1 MQEVPAFIDG
11 EWAVGESTSAIIDKF
26 DGSPVGRLHHAS
38 AEQVR
43 RATRGLAQ
51 AHARQP
57 LAPYERFEILARAAA
72 LLRERR
78 ELFVATIVADTGF
91 SLGDAEREAA
101 RGEQTLLLCAEEAKR
116 VHGEVVPV
124 DGAPNV
130 TDRLAFTIRKPI
142 GVVCCITPFNSPL
155 NTLLH
160 KVGPA
165 IAAGNAVIVK
175 PSTYTP
181 ATARLA
187 VELLIDAGLPARLI
201 ALVFGSGA
209 TVGEWLLRDPVPGY
223 YAFTGSTEV
232 GTHILRAIGLRKSQL
247 ELGSLASTIVCD
259 DADLDRALASC
270 ANAAFRKAGQ
280 VCTSIQRLYVQEG
293 VFDGFAARLAERAAS
308 LRAGDPRDPATSVG
322 PLISLGEAER
332 VEGWINAA
340 VDLGATAAAGGH
352 RRGTVVE
359 PTVLLNASPKSRVMS
374 EEVFGPVVCVQSF
387 RDLDE
392 AIRGANDTPFGLAAG
407 IFTSSIRN
415 GMLAAQR
422 LRVGSVH
429 INETSNGRVDLM
441 PYGGVKDSG
450 LGREGPRYAV
460 AEMTEERLVT
470 MAW

>member
-1 MQEVPAFIDG
+1 MHDVQAFVDG
-11 EWAVGESTSAIIDKF
+11 QWADGESTSVIVDKF
-26 DGSPVGRLHHAS
+26 DSSVVGRLHHAS
-38 AEQVR
+38 AEQVQ
-43 RATRGLAQ
+43 RATRGLAEE
-51 AHARQP
+51 HSRRV
-57 LAPYERFEILARAAA
+57 LAPYERFQVLSRAAA
-72 LLRERR
+72 LLRERKQ
-78 ELFVATIVADTGF
+78 LFVATIVADTGF
-91 SLGDAEREAA
+91 SQGDAEREAA

-116 VHGEVVPV
+116 VHGEVVPI

-181 ATARLA
+181 ATAKLV
-187 VELLIDAGLPARLI
+187 VELLTDAGFPARLI
-201 ALVFGSGA
+201 ALVFGPGG

-223 YAFTGSTEV
+223 YAFTGSTGV
-232 GTHILRAIGLRKSQL
+232 GTHILQSIGLRKSQL

-259 DADLDRALASC
+259 DADLDRAVPSC

-280 VCTSIQRLYVQEG
+280 VCTSVQRLYVQEG
-293 VFDGFAARLAERAAS
+293 VFERFVSRFAERAAS
-308 LRAGDPRDPATSVG
+308 MRAGDPRDPATSVG
-322 PLISLGEAER
+322 PLISLSEAER
-332 VEGWINAA
+332 VESWIKAA
-340 VDLGATAAAGGH
+340 LDLGATAAVGG
-352 RRGTVVE
+352 RRSGTVVE
-359 PTVLLNASPKSRVMS
+359 PTVLLNADPKSRVMT
-374 EEVFGPVVCVQSF
+374 EEVFGPVVCIQAF
-387 RDLDE
+387 GDLDE
-392 AIRGANDTPFGLAAG
+392 AISGANDTPFGLASG
-407 IFTSSIRN
+407 IFTRSIRN
-415 GMLAAQR
+415 GMLAAQQ

-450 LGREGPRYAV
+450 MGREGPRYAI